1 MRNLFLTESKELLLL
16 NAIQEEKKSAKNI
29 LNQINSYD
37 LNIKNFDL
45 KYLSNNQKLLNPVE
59 NKEDGMA
66 EVLYNIS
73 SWFFERSL

>member
-1 MRNLFLTESKELLLL
+1 MLLL
-16 NAIQEEKKSAKNI
+16 NAIQEGKKSAKNI

-45 KYLSNNQKLLNPVE
+45 NYLLNNQKLLNPVE
-59 NKEDGMA
+59 NKKDGMA

-73 SWFFERSL
+73 SWFFSKDLYKY